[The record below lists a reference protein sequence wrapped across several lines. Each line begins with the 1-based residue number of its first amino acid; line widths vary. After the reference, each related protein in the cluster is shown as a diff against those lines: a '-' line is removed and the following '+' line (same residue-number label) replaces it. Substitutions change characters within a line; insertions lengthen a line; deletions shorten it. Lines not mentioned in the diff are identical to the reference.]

1 MLPILPRKFSLT
13 ILFVILLIHTG
24 CAGPNFSRGKN
35 AYSRGDYA
43 NALKNFKPLAE
54 QGDVKAQVNLGS
66 MYMLGLG
73 VTKDYSRADMWF
85 NIAASQGNESAVQIR
100 DTIEKAMASADVS
113 KAHDLAREC
122 IAKNYKGC

>member
-1 MLPILPRKFSLT
+1 MQLLRKFSLT

-24 CAGPNFSRGKN
+24 CAGPNFSSGKN

-43 NALKNFKPLAE
+43 TALKNFKPLAE

-73 VTKDYSRADMWF
+73 VTKDYSRAAMWF
-85 NIAASQGNESAVQIR
+85 NIAASKGNENAAVSTRLLVVQKLM
-100 DTIEKAMASADVS
+100 TPSEIEEAQK
-113 KAHDLAREC
+113 LAGDGR
-122 IAKNYKGC
+122 A